1 MNSPEFT
8 LSLIGTIMIDRICYG
23 EGIRMTDRALDI
35 LIVSDSRLLVDGLK
49 KILESEDR
57 INVASDSSELEEIKA
72 FMDHNEPDF
81 ILLDQRVLNKE
92 IEKYL
97 RSKKV
102 STKTTQ
108 IILLSDED
116 VHEDRPGSF
125 TKISHN
131 TSAREL
137 IELITDG
144 DRFREKIKRTK
155 ELSEEK
161 ALYMTKTESRIIN
174 LITSGHSNKEI
185 AEKLKVSEKTI
196 KAHITNIFSKLN
208 IQNRYQLMV
217 YGQKHT
223 GRV

>member
-1 MNSPEFT
+1 MNTSEFT
-8 LSLIGTIMIDRICYG
+8 LILIGTIMVNGICYD
-23 EGIRMTDRALDI
+23 EGLVMTDKTVEI
-35 LIVSDSRLLVDGLK
+35 LIVSDSRLLVDGLR
-49 KILESEDR
+49 KILDSEDR
-57 INVASDSSELEEIKA
+57 INIAYDSSDLEEISS
-72 FMDHNEPDF
+72 FMDDNEPDF
-81 ILLDQRVLNKE
+81 IILDQRVLNKE

-116 VHEDRPGSF
+116 VNEDLPGSF

-131 TSAREL
+131 TSAIEL

-144 DRFREKIKRTK
+144 DEFREKIKRTK
-155 ELSEEK
+155 KLSEER
-161 ALYMTKTESRIIN
+161 ALYVTKTESRIIN
-174 LITSGHSNKEI
+174 LITSGHTNKEI

-196 KAHITNIFSKLN
+196 KAHITNIFSKLD

-217 YGQKHT
+217 
-223 GRV
+223 